1 MYPGYKN
8 MVNLFGLKSLMKAP
22 TLPPANLAVAGDDEM
37 SNVPL
42 VIFRDQHMT
51 IPGAVVP
58 KASQLAFEDVAEKG
72 ANMTISLDN
81 FATDD
86 FDLGYVYNT

>member
-1 MYPGYKN
+1 MYPKYRN

-22 TLPPANLAVAGDDEM
+22 TMPPANLSVAGDDEM

-42 VIFRDQHMT
+42 VIFRDQHQR

-58 KASQLAFEDVAEKG
+58 KASQLYYEDVVEKG
-72 ANMTISLDN
+72 SGNTLSLDN
-81 FATDD
+81 FSTDD
-86 FDLGYVYNT
+86 FDLGNPYNG

>member
-1 MYPGYKN
+1 MYPGYRN
-8 MVNLFGLKSLMKAP
+8 MVNLLGLKSLLKAP
-22 TLPPANLAVAGDDEM
+22 TMPPASLAVSGDDEM

-42 VIFRDQHMT
+42 VIFRDQHQR

-58 KASQLAFEDVAEKG
+58 KASQLYYEDVAEKG
-72 ANMTISLDN
+72 AGVTISLDN

-86 FDLGYVYNT
+86 FDLGPVYNS